1 MILNDHD
8 IFMALRKMKEIS
20 GITGV
25 HCENA
30 EMIDALTEE
39 AKKRG
44 NLGADAH
51 PRVRPGGAEAEAVNR
66 LLAIAKEVDISVFV
80 VHLTCREVL
89 WEGLRTGKSQTVSTD
104 HCSFTVEDKNMGK
117 DDFTGIPNGMPG
129 VETRAVLFYTYGVRS
144 GRLTPQQMC
153 RVLSENPAKLYGLYP
168 EKGCILEESDADIK
182 GTIDKVFL
190 RGCLVTDGGTVMKEK
205 QGKFIKRGPHML

>member
-153 RVLSENPAKLYGLYP
+153 RVLS
-168 EKGCILEESDADIK
+168 
-182 GTIDKVFL
+182 
-190 RGCLVTDGGTVMKEK
+190 
-205 QGKFIKRGPHML
+205 

>member
-1 MILNDHD
+1 MKEGITSFKLYMTSQDMILNDHD

-44 NLGADAH
+44 DLGADAH

-117 DDFTGIPNGMPG
+117 DDFTRIPNGMPG
-129 VETRAVLFYTYGVRS
+129 GGGNQSRFILYLWSEIRQTDIPADVPGAVREPCEALR
-144 GRLTPQQMC
+144 P
-153 RVLSENPAKLYGLYP
+153 LS
-168 EKGCILEESDADIK
+168 
-182 GTIDKVFL
+182 
-190 RGCLVTDGGTVMKEK
+190 
-205 QGKFIKRGPHML
+205 